1 MPKRRLKTASDVRRF
16 LAYLINGT
24 MQGKVE
30 PSLSGKAGYLCS
42 ILIKCIETS
51 DIEQRLIEIE
61 QKLSNK

>member
-30 PSLSGKAGYLCS
+30 PSLSGKVGYLSS
-42 ILIKCIETS
+42 ILLKSIEST
-51 DIEQRLIEIE
+51 DIEARIS
-61 QKLSNK
+61 KLEKELPNK